1 MNDMMSSLHFY
12 FNPTFNTHVMRKV
25 FVFIKS
31 GCKYSRSL
39 LPILSCLLFLLPP
52 LISGQFPFMGK
63 GEEKLPIGFRTLSTE
78 DRLVSVWTSL
88 WRGSL
93 PSWLRDQAP
102 PRRSCNGRIKLLEM
116 PPFLGDVIPSSRG
129 LCSFWANSKLP
140 CVFRKISRVQISLKD

>member
-1 MNDMMSSLHFY
+1 MMSSLHFY
-12 FNPTFNTHVMRKV
+12 FKPTFNTHVMKEV

-39 LPILSCLLFLLPP
+39 LPILSCLLFLLLPT

-63 GEEKLPIGFRTLSTE
+63 GEEKLPIGFPTQSTE
-78 DRLVSVWTSL
+78 DPLVSMWTSL

-102 PRRSCNGRIKLLEM
+102 PRRSCMEGSNSWRCLCFYEM
-116 PPFLGDVIPSSRG
+116 LYLPREDFVHFEPTLSYHVSSER
-129 LCSFWANSKLP
+129 
-140 CVFRKISRVQISLKD
+140 